1 MNKNETQIAI
11 ARALVEALPYVQHW
25 QSKVV
30 VIKVGGASMT
40 SEKLIDDMC
49 QDLVL
54 LRAIGA
60 DVVLVH
66 GGGPAVSEMGQRLGL
81 KAKFVDGL
89 RVTDDATMR
98 VAQMVQ
104 IGGVSRDLLAAIA
117 RFGGK
122 AVGLSAH
129 DGGGWLRGERRRHVS
144 KETGEEVDLGRVGD
158 ITTVDATLLRAQIAA
173 GLIPVVPPVAV
184 DDDLRALNVNADS
197 VATAVAAA
205 MNAPRLLFMSD
216 VDGIHGPDG
225 WVQRVDVET
234 LKTWIAD
241 GTVSGG
247 MVPKAEACVAAV
259 EAGVARVSIVDG
271 RGPHA
276 SLVELLT
283 NAGVGTLVS
292 SAPRAP
298 AISR

>member
-1 MNKNETQIAI
+1 MKNENQIAI

-25 QSKVV
+25 NGKVV

-60 DVVLVH
+60 NVVLVH
-66 GGGPAVSEMGQRLGL
+66 GGGLAVSQMGQRLGL
-81 KAKFVDGL
+81 QPKFIDGL
-89 RVTDDATMR
+89 RVTDEDTMR

-104 IGGVSRDLLAAIA
+104 IGGVSRDLLAAVA
-117 RFGGK
+117 RFGGR

-129 DGGGWLRGERRRHVS
+129 DGGGWLRGMQRKHISRA
-144 KETGEEVDLGRVGD
+144 TGEQVDLGRVGD
-158 ITTVDATLLRAQIAA
+158 ITSVDSSLLNAQIAA
-173 GLIPVVPPVAV
+173 GLIAVIPPVAV
-184 DDDLRALNVNADS
+184 DDELKALNVNADS

-205 MNAPRLLFMSD
+205 LEAPRLLFMSD

-225 WVQRVDVET
+225 WVQQVDVET
-234 LKTWIAD
+234 LKGWIQS
-241 GTVSGG
+241 GVVSGG

-259 EAGVARVSIVDG
+259 EAGVGRVSIVDG

-283 NAGVGTLVS
+283 DAGVGTLVH
-292 SAPRAP
+292 R
-298 AISR
+298 

>member
-1 MNKNETQIAI
+1 MKNENQIAI

-25 QSKVV
+25 NGKVV

-60 DVVLVH
+60 NVVLVH
-66 GGGPAVSEMGQRLGL
+66 GGGLAVSQMGQRLGL
-81 KAKFVDGL
+81 QPKFIDGL
-89 RVTDDATMR
+89 RVTDEDTMR

-104 IGGVSRDLLAAIA
+104 IGGVSRDLLAAVA
-117 RFGGK
+117 RFGGR

-129 DGGGWLRGERRRHVS
+129 DGGGWLRGMQRKHISRA
-144 KETGEEVDLGRVGD
+144 TGEQVDLGRVGD
-158 ITTVDATLLRAQIAA
+158 ITSVDSSLLNAQIAA
-173 GLIPVVPPVAV
+173 GLIPVIPPVAV
-184 DDDLRALNVNADS
+184 DDELKALNVNADS

-205 MNAPRLLFMSD
+205 LEAPRLLFMSD

-225 WVQRVDVET
+225 WVQQVDVET
-234 LKTWIAD
+234 LKGWIQS
-241 GTVSGG
+241 GVVSGG

-259 EAGVARVSIVDG
+259 EAGVGRVSIVDG

-283 NAGVGTLVS
+283 DAGVGTLVH
-292 SAPRAP
+292 R
-298 AISR
+298 